1 MKNAILSKA
10 EAKAFLTRADLEKL
24 EDEINNGALKAT
36 IVDEQTACIEVRG
49 KIVRL
54 FDVLELIGPL

>member
-24 EDEINNGALKAT
+24 EQSVEAGTLKAT
-36 IVDEQTACIEVRG
+36 ITVDQTPCIEVRG

-54 FDVLELIGPL
+54 FDVLELIGSL